1 MDDVTQVREDDPHL
15 PVTSLVAVEN
25 SHNKEDDKLWCTHL
39 VEPESIETVKE
50 AQAAPPDP
58 LAPREK
64 LTVYLE
70 GLSHAIDLK
79 NLTKIYRTWPN

>member
-25 SHNKEDDKLWCTHL
+25 SHNKEDDKLCIQL
-39 VEPESIETVKE
+39 LEPESIKTVKE

-58 LAPREK
+58 LVPREK
-64 LTVYLE
+64 
-70 GLSHAIDLK
+70 
-79 NLTKIYRTWPN
+79 

>member
-1 MDDVTQVREDDPHL
+1 MTQVREDDPHL

-50 AQAAPPDP
+50 AQAALPVTFA
-58 LAPREK
+58 LREK
-64 LTVYLE
+64 FLLY
-70 GLSHAIDLK
+70 
-79 NLTKIYRTWPN
+79 